1 MLIPIILAGGSGT
14 RLWPLSRELYPK
26 QLMSF
31 TPNGLTLLQQT
42 VERLKSLPDV
52 MPPVV
57 LCNENHR
64 FMVAEQLQE
73 TGTDATIIL
82 EPVARNTAPA
92 VAVGAL
98 CARDLADGDPLLLV
112 LPADHLITDTEAFS
126 RGVGLGCELAASGHL
141 ITFGIVPTEAHTG
154 YGYIKKGKILDKT
167 TNDDAA
173 FLVERFEE
181 KPDLS
186 TAQRYCDSGE
196 YLWNSGIF
204 MFKASTYLS
213 ELDRLAPE
221 ILSAAQGAYDQKTD
235 DLDFTRLGREQFSTS
250 PSISIDYAVME
261 KTRSAAVIPLDC
273 GWSDLGSWPAL
284 WDANDKDQD
293 GNVTTGEILTADT
306 RNCYLH
312 STQRL
317 VAAVGLEDAVVIETA
332 DAVLVA
338 SRDRAQDVKAIV
350 NKLRENGRDEAVLHR
365 RVYRPWG
372 SYENIDSADR
382 YQVKRITV
390 KPGASL
396 SLQMHYHRAEHWIVV
411 RGTAKITKGDQTLIL
426 TENQSTYIPL
436 GETHRLENPGL
447 IPLELIEV
455 QSGGYLGEDDI
466 VRFEDNYGR
475 TSE

>member
-26 QLMSF
+26 QLLSF
-31 TPNGLTLLQQT
+31 TSDGLSLLQQT
-42 VERLKSLPDV
+42 MDRLKLLPQAGS
-52 MPPVV
+52 PVV

-64 FMVAEQLQE
+64 FMVAEQLHE
-73 TGTDATIIL
+73 MGVGATIIL

-92 VAVGAL
+92 VAIGAL
-98 CARDLADGDPLLLV
+98 STSEIADDPTLLV
-112 LPADHLITDTEAFS
+112 LPADHSISDPKTFSEAVSLGLEVS
-126 RGVGLGCELAASGHL
+126 RSGHL
-141 ITFGIVPTEAHTG
+141 ITFGIVPTKAHTG
-154 YGYIKKGKILDKT
+154 YGYIKKGKPLPGCESALFVD
-167 TNDDAA
+167 
-173 FLVERFEE
+173 RFEE
-181 KPDLS
+181 KPDLPQ
-186 TAQRYCDSGE
+186 AQRYYESGD
-196 YLWNSGIF
+196 YLWNSGMF
-204 MFKASTYLS
+204 MFKASAYLS
-213 ELDRLAPE
+213 ELSKFAPE
-221 ILSAAQGAYDQKTD
+221 ILSSVQEAYDRRSE
-235 DLDFTRLGREQFSTS
+235 DLDFLRLNKDAFSTA
-250 PSISIDYAVME
+250 PNISIDYAVME

-284 WDANDKDQD
+284 WDVGSKDEE
-293 GNVTTGEILTADT
+293 GNVTTGEVLIAGT

-317 VAAVGLEDAVVIETA
+317 LATVGLEDVVVVETA

-338 SRDRAQDVKAIV
+338 SKDKAQNVKEIV
-350 NKLRENGRDEAVLHR
+350 EELRQNGREEAALHR

-372 SYENIDSADR
+372 SYECIDSAER

-455 QSGGYLGEDDI
+455 QSGSYLGEDDI
-466 VRFEDNYGR
+466 VRFEDDYGR
-475 TSE
+475 TSG

>member
-1 MLIPIILAGGSGT
+1 MLIPVILAGGSGT

-26 QLMSF
+26 QLLSF
-31 TPNGLTLLQQT
+31 TSDGLSLLQQT
-42 VERLKSLPDV
+42 TDRLKLLPKA

-64 FMVAEQLQE
+64 FMVAEQLHE
-73 TGTDATIIL
+73 MGVDATIIL

-92 VAVGAL
+92 VAIGAL
-98 CARDLADGDPLLLV
+98 SAQDLGDDPLLLV
-112 LPADHLITDTEAFS
+112 LPADHSISDPEAFAEA
-126 RGVGLGCELAASGHL
+126 VEFGCKLAGSGHL

-154 YGYIKKGKILDKT
+154 YGYIKKGKSLD
-167 TNDDAA
+167 NGGNGA
-173 FLVERFEE
+173 FRVERFEE
-181 KPDLS
+181 KPDFS
-186 TAQRYCDSGE
+186 MAQRYHESGE

-213 ELDRLAPE
+213 ELNELAPE
-221 ILSAAQGAYDQKTD
+221 ILSAAQGAYDQKKK
-235 DLDFTRLGREQFSTS
+235 DLDFIRLGRDAFSS
-250 PSISIDYAVME
+250 APSISIDYAVME

-284 WDANDKDQD
+284 WDVSSKDQE
-293 GNVTTGEILTADT
+293 GNVTSGEVLTADT

-312 STQRL
+312 ATQRL
-317 VAAVGLEDAVVIETA
+317 LTAVGLEDTVVVETA

-338 SRDRAQDVKAIV
+338 SKDKAQNVKEIV
-350 NKLRENGRDEAVLHR
+350 NELRQNGREEAALHR

-372 SYENIDSADR
+372 SYECIDSAER

-436 GETHRLENPGL
+436 GEMHRLENPGL

-455 QSGGYLGEDDI
+455 QSGSYLGEDDI
-466 VRFEDNYGR
+466 VRFDDNYGR

>member
-1 MLIPIILAGGSGT
+1 MLIPVILAGGSGT

-31 TPNGLTLLQQT
+31 NPGGPTLLQQT
-42 VERLKSLPDV
+42 VERLRSLPDV

-73 TGTDATIIL
+73 MGVDATIIL

-92 VAVGAL
+92 VAIGAL
-98 CARDLADGDPLLLV
+98 HAKEMADDPLLLV
-112 LPADHLITDTEAFS
+112 LPADHLIADTKAFS
-126 RGVGLGCELAASGHL
+126 EGIRLGCELAASAHL
-141 ITFGIVPTEAHTG
+141 ITFGIVPTEPHTG
-154 YGYIKKGKILDKT
+154 YGYIKKGEPFGNPDGT
-167 TNDDAA
+167 FQVA
-173 FLVERFEE
+173 RFEE
-181 KPDLS
+181 KPDLP
-186 TAQRYCDSGE
+186 TAQMYCQSGE
-196 YLWNSGIF
+196 YLWNSGMF

-213 ELDRLAPE
+213 ELESLAPE
-221 ILSAAQGAYDQKTD
+221 ILSAASQAYDKKTD
-235 DLDFTRLGREQFSTS
+235 DLDFTRLGKKEFSAS

-284 WDANDKDQD
+284 WEASDKDKD
-293 GNVTTGEILTADT
+293 GNATIGEILVADT
-306 RNCYLH
+306 KNSYLH

-317 VAAVGLEDAVVIETA
+317 VASVGLEDVVVVETA

-338 SRDRAQDVKAIV
+338 AKNRAQDVKAIV
-350 NKLRENGRDEAVLHR
+350 KELRKNGREEAALHR

-372 SYENIDSADR
+372 SYECIDSAER

-455 QSGGYLGEDDI
+455 QSGSYLGEDDI
-466 VRFEDNYGR
+466 VRFEDDYGR